1 MKMKDSAMNT
11 LSSDRKTLILS
22 LLSEGSSIRSVE
34 RMSGVHRDTIMR
46 LMVSVGDQARRFMH
60 ETMANLQVNKLH
72 VDEIWSYVGK
82 HQKNVTRDDN
92 DKYVGDQYVFV
103 AMDSET
109 KLIPAFRLG
118 KRTGSAA
125 NAFMYELS
133 TRIINRFQLST
144 DAFPPYVNAVDR
156 VFGTE
161 IDYGQVQKDYVS
173 PPEREASRRYTPGRI
188 IRATKTV
195 ICGNPKQ
202 EDISTSHIERQNLSM
217 RMGMRRLTRLTNA
230 YSKKWENLYAALC
243 LYFWH
248 YNFARVHET
257 LRVTPA
263 MEHGLV
269 RRILMWN
276 DLLNWKEAKQA
287 A

>member
-1 MKMKDSAMNT
+1 
-11 LSSDRKTLILS
+11 LILS
-22 LLSEGSSIRSVE
+22 LLAEGNSIRSVE
-34 RMSGVHRDTIMR
+34 RLSGVHRDTIMR
-46 LMVSVGDQARRFMH
+46 LMVKVGEQAGKFLH
-60 ETMANLQVNKLH
+60 ETMSGLEAKRLH

-82 HQKNVTRDDN
+82 HQKRVTPDEN
-92 DKYVGDQYVFV
+92 DKYIGDQYCFV

-109 KLIPAFRLG
+109 KLIPAFKLG
-118 KRTGSAA
+118 KRTGQAA
-125 NAFMYELS
+125 HAFMFELS
-133 TRIINRFQLST
+133 TRIVTKFQLST
-144 DAFPPYVNAVDR
+144 DAFPPYVSAVDR

-173 PPEREASRRYTPGRI
+173 APGKEASRRYTPGRI
-188 IRATKTV
+188 IRVARQV
-195 ICGNPKQ
+195 ISGNPKW
-202 EDISTSHIERQNLSM
+202 EDISTSHIERANLSM

-230 YSKKWENLYAALC
+230 YSKKWENLNAALC

-263 MEHGLV
+263 MEHGIA
-269 RRILMWN
+269 RRILTWN
-276 DLLNWKEAKQA
+276 DLLNWQEQKIA